1 MAQEAYKNTRIM
13 TASPLELIL
22 ILYNECISSLQ
33 KAEDAF
39 DRGATNDTSRFQE
52 ISNNILHA
60 EDIITEL
67 SISLDMEQG
76 GEIAENLYKLYDFM
90 ISHLSEANVKKIKQP
105 ITEVREL
112 MMELLNSWKQV
123 DREHPQN
130 NAKYEQSNVGISLQG

>member
-1 MAQEAYKNTRIM
+1 M

-39 DRGATNDTSRFQE
+39 DRGDISDASRFQE

-67 SISLDMEQG
+67 SISLNMEQG
-76 GEIAENLYKLYDFM
+76 GEVAQNLYKLYDFM
-90 ISHLSEANVKKIKQP
+90 ISHLSEANVQKIKQP
-105 ITEVREL
+105 ITEVRKL
-112 MMELLNSWKQV
+112 MMELQESWKQV

-130 NAKYEQSNVGISLQG
+130 NVKYERSNTGNISLQG